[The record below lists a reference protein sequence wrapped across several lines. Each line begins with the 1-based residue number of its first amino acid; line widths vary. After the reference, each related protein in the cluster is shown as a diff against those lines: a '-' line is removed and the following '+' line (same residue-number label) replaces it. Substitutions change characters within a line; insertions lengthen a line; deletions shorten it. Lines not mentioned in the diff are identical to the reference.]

1 MALIS
6 SWHMTSLRQLK
17 CSESFIVSHAIR
29 SSIRLSTTM
38 VMLESIRCY
47 VFSVPAAK
55 VLLFLHTCKKKVQ
68 FVEKP
73 ALFYLEVLCPS
84 ARSESMGPLR
94 NVYLHAVGIKL
105 PQAIN
110 AVRQYTRFSVI
121 HCRRHKFIYSSIQ
134 CWLFVGYSFDIR

>member
-1 MALIS
+1 MYRRKITEPQGLAKKYPP
-6 SWHMTSLRQLK
+6 LRMPRRTRPY
-17 CSESFIVSHAIR
+17 FRMGPHHRWGRR
-29 SSIRLSTTM
+29 S
-38 VMLESIRCY
+38 
-47 VFSVPAAK
+47 K

-134 CWLFVGYSFDIR
+134 CWLFVRYSFDIR